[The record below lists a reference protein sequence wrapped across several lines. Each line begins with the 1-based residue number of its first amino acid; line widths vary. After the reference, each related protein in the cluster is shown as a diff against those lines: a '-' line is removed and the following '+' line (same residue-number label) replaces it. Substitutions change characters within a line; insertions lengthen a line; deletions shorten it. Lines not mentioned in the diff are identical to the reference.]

1 MATLTSTI
9 TETVT
14 INGAARGSTNTLT
27 ITGVDDVYHR
37 VITCPSGSDTTIAT
51 FKSTSAGGD
60 GALDIEDTKYIRVTN
75 MDASNPVNLSLQL
88 DSGEDNSAAD
98 LSTTIL
104 LEAGRSFIMG
114 TPHESIHADDDAA
127 TIVTALTD
135 LESILIDPIENA
147 VQVEIFVAGVV

>member
-1 MATLTSTI
+1 MADLTVTI
-9 TETVT
+9 TENVSL
-14 INGAARGSTNTLT
+14 NGANRGSTNTLT
-27 ITGVDDVYHR
+27 ISGVDDVYHR
-37 VITCPSGSDTTIAT
+37 IITCPSGSDTTVAT
-51 FKSTSAGGD
+51 FKSTSASGD

-75 MDASNPVNLSLQL
+75 LDSSNPVNLSLQL
-88 DSGEDNSAAD
+88 DSDESSSAAD

-147 VQVEIFVAGVV
+147 VQVEVFIAGVV